1 MEKSPSWS
9 RAHDWK
15 SCRPLKGLEGS
26 NPSFSATESLG
37 TVRFQGFSFL
47 RPASVFAAG
56 KPLGGTKERHLL
68 LADVFLFGFIS
79 RRIQPDELKLYSWY
93 AKSFPLT
100 VLSLLSQLICR
111 SGAVRIP
118 TAPENLPPI
127 LCQSVISDRSGS
139 SSDSLAVPGPCGSR
153 GRPASEARQESPAQP
168 LFPGPAPRFYLPRP
182 RYASG
187 GR

>member
-1 MEKSPSWS
+1 MCASQTRLFPRQWALCCKTARCGYSDDEIKNI
-9 RAHDWK
+9 DFN
-15 SCRPLKGLEGS
+15 RP
-26 NPSFSATESLG
+26 
-37 TVRFQGFSFL
+37 FQ
-47 RPASVFAAG
+47 
-56 KPLGGTKERHLL
+56 KERHLL

-168 LFPGPAPRFYLPRP
+168 LSPGPAPRFYLPRP